1 MVVDHSILPAGY
13 NNGRL
18 NTWMLSVVDAVITD
32 SEEPEVGLSVLNSKY
47 NDFTRI
53 PFPS

>member
-18 NTWMLSVVDAVITD
+18 NAWTLSVDAVIND
-32 SEEPEVGLSVLNSKY
+32 SEEPEV
-47 NDFTRI
+47 F
-53 PFPS
+53 PF